1 MLVVVVCV
9 LGKREGREG
18 GGCITMMR
26 SWIYDQRQ
34 GDDAWVGAEPNPL
47 FNPFQHNQSGD
58 YMLHV
63 QHDAAGHVNDLPV
76 VISTRLTQP
85 KPWPRALIPLLT
97 FFLPRFML
105 RLLCS
110 EDDDKKRLW

>member
-1 MLVVVVCV
+1 
-9 LGKREGREG
+9 
-18 GGCITMMR
+18 MMR

-63 QHDAAGHVNDLPV
+63 QHDAAGHINSTGGDQHTPYSAKAVAPGADPSAHFLSPPFYAAFV
-76 VISTRLTQP
+76 VL
-85 KPWPRALIPLLT
+85 
-97 FFLPRFML
+97 
-105 RLLCS
+105 
-110 EDDDKKRLW
+110 